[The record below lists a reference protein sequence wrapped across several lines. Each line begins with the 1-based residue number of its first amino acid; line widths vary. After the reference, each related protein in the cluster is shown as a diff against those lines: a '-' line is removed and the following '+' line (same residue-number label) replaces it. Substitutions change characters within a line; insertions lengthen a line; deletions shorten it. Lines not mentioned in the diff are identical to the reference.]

1 MMFSYDY
8 DADALY
14 IEIADSPVAN
24 TRQLDEGTM
33 VDLDA
38 YGEIVGI
45 EVLQPAR
52 DLPLEEIK
60 HSFRLGQD
68 NIAILESLWGTA
80 EEPKPYPFARPLQFV
95 S

>member
-14 IEIADSPVAN
+14 IEIADSPVVS

-38 YGEIVGI
+38 YGDVVGI
-45 EVLQPAR
+45 E
-52 DLPLEEIK
+52 LPSGSGRTTSRSSNLC
-60 HSFRLGQD
+60 G
-68 NIAILESLWGTA
+68 
-80 EEPKPYPFARPLQFV
+80 EPPKSRNPIPSPDPYN